1 VRLDA
6 DKVRT
11 GLIYMAEQLPDAVNA
26 VRAQAQ
32 KERLDNAI
40 IGRLADQLIAR
51 AKDCVRLLQET

>member
-1 VRLDA
+1 
-6 DKVRT
+6 
-11 GLIYMAEQLPDAVNA
+11 MAEQLPDAVNA